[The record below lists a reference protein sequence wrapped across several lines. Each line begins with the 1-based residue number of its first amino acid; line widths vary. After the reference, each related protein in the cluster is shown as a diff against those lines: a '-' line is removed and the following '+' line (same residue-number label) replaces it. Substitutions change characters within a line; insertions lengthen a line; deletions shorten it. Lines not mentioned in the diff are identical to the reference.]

1 MGHSEQAEEELPVAD
16 ISTYCLITYGCQ
28 MNDADSEAIAGDL
41 AARGWQRVESE
52 SDADLVLVNTCVVRR
67 SAEQR
72 ALGRIW
78 QLAAWKKKRPAMVIG
93 VVGCM
98 AQKEKEGLLERL
110 PHVDL
115 VVGPR
120 DLPRLGEM
128 VREIAQARRA
138 FAHDSRVSGFSSP
151 LENGVSNGRRAAVD
165 SIDRPVHFAVEPQR
179 DHPLKARVTIMHGCN
194 NGCSYCIVP
203 LTRGREWS
211 RPAGEILAEVEK
223 LAAGTWREVLLLGQN
238 VNSYHDGQH
247 DFADLLRRVAA
258 VPGILR
264 VRYVTSHPKDLSDRL
279 IEVVAASSAVCENFH
294 LPAQAGSD
302 RVLARMNRGYGRE
315 DYLRRIEQIRRAIP
329 QAAITTDLMVGF
341 PGETDAD
348 FEDTLDLVRRVRWD
362 SAFTFMYS
370 PREGTPAAQWPDDVP
385 AAVKRQRLQ
394 RLIELQERISAEIN
408 QSLIGTRQELLVEGP
423 SRRSDRL
430 LMGRTRGDK
439 VVIFE
444 GPPECVGQIVEVR
457 ITRAAAHT
465 LFGERTRTYA

>member
-1 MGHSEQAEEELPVAD
+1 MAE

-41 AARGWQRVESE
+41 AARGWRRVHSE

-78 QLAAWKKKRPAMVIG
+78 QLAALKKKRPAMVIG
-93 VVGCM
+93 VVPWMG
-98 AQKEKEGLLERL
+98 QKEKDALLERL

-128 VREIAQARRA
+128 VREIMLARNTLAWRSHCSGA
-138 FAHDSRVSGFSSP
+138 FP
-151 LENGVSNGRRAAVD
+151 LPKTDGSNGRRVAVD
-165 SIDRPVHFAVEPQR
+165 GIHHPVHFAAEPQR

-211 RPAGEILAEVEK
+211 RPADEILAEVEK

-238 VNSYHDGQH
+238 VNSYHDGRH

-279 IEVVAASSAVCENFH
+279 IEVVAATPAVCENFH

-302 RVLARMNRGYGRE
+302 RVLERMNRGYGRE
-315 DYLRRIEQIRRAIP
+315 DYLRRVGQIRRAIP
-329 QAAITTDLMVGF
+329 HATITTDLMVGF

-362 SAFTFMYS
+362 SAFTFLYS
-370 PREGTPAAQWPDDVP
+370 PREGTRAAQWPDDVP

-394 RLIELQERISAEIN
+394 RLIELQEQISAEIN
-408 QSLIGTRQELLVEGP
+408 QSLVGTRQELLVEGP

-444 GPPECVGQIVEVR
+444 GPPDCVGQLIEVR
-457 ITRAAAHT
+457 ITRAAPHT
-465 LFGERTRTYA
+465 LFGERTRTYV